1 MASNV
6 NLDDMENNIDA
17 QRTESMKRGLS
28 TGSEESPSPPA
39 KKKVSILPLEL
50 DQKKIPG
57 DSDNPSQWCKFLF
70 EQLQIMNKN
79 FENLAETADFACGQA
94 ADALKQNKLT
104 NELMAGVSRSISN
117 LVSDNVKLNDENKQ
131 LKEHIL
137 RLECQQRRENLIFE
151 GFQERR
157 GETDFDCYNRIAQ
170 SLCRMPDL
178 DPFDVKISRCHRI
191 GPYIR
196 GKTRA
201 IVAHFHWFGD
211 RQYILE
217 NRRYLPTG
225 IRVRE
230 DFPEEIEDR
239 RRVLRP
245 ILNLAKKNE
254 NYKNKVHLSVDKLI
268 VNNRAFT
275 YAPKNNLNEL
285 PEDLKP
291 EKAAEREDE
300 TTLVFFGQ
308 NSHFSNFHPA
318 SISVEGEKFSC
329 SEQYIQHAKAK
340 LFNDDIAATR
350 IKAAS
355 SPYRM
360 KELGSRVRN
369 FDKQKWSENAPQI
382 ARKVLWAK
390 FSQHNHLKNRLLSTG
405 DKVLAEATKERL
417 WGCGVGLHETGC
429 LHKQNWQCQGI
440 MGEAL
445 VFIRQKLRESSND

>member
-1 MASNV
+1 MASNI
-6 NLDDMENNIDA
+6 NLGDMENSES
-17 QRTESMKRGLS
+17 QRSDSLKRGLS
-28 TGSEESPSPPA
+28 TGSEGSPSPPA
-39 KKKVSILPLEL
+39 KKKVNILPLEL
-50 DQKKIPG
+50 DKEKIPG

-79 FENLAETADFACGQA
+79 FENLAETTDFACGQA
-94 ADALKQNKLT
+94 ADALEQNRLT
-104 NELMAGVSRSISN
+104 NELMAGVTKSISN
-117 LVSDNVKLNDENKQ
+117 LVNDNTKLKDENTQ
-131 LKEHIL
+131 LKEHLL
-137 RLECQQRRENLIFE
+137 RIECQQRRENLIFE

-196 GKTRA
+196 GKTRG
-201 IVAHFHWFGD
+201 IIAHFHWFGD

-217 NRRYLPTG
+217 NRNCLPNG

-230 DFPEEIEDR
+230 DFPDEIEDR
-239 RRVLRP
+239 RRVLKP
-245 ILNLAKKNE
+245 ILYMAKKNGS
-254 NYKNKVHLSVDKLI
+254 YRNKVHLSVDKLI

-275 YAPKNNLNEL
+275 FAPKNNLNEL

-291 EKAAEREDE
+291 EKAAEVEDE
-300 TTLVFFGQ
+300 TTLAFFGQ

-318 SISVEGEKFSC
+318 PFSVEGEKFSC

-340 LFNDDIAATR
+340 LFDDDIAATR
-350 IKAAS
+350 IKATS

-382 ARKVLWAK
+382 ARKALWNK
-390 FSQHNHLKNRLLSTG
+390 FNQNAHLKKRLLSTK
-405 DKVLAEATKERL
+405 DKVLVEATKEKL
-417 WGCGVGLHETGC
+417 WGCGIGLHETGC
-429 LHKQNWQCQGI
+429 LDKQNWSSQGI

-445 VFIRQKLRESSND
+445 VYIRQKLRE